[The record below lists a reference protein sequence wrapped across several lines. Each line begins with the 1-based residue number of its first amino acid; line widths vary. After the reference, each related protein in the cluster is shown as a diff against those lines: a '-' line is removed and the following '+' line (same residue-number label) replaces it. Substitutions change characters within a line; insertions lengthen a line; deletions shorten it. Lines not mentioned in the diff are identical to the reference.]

1 MEMLDSADFRKLLND
16 RLRACLFSPNLT
28 AYVTD
33 LGDHIFEFLEKNP
46 NVFKFKQEFLHDP
59 KIFTDIG
66 KRKHKTKAKDQHPE
80 ETGNC
85 HFDKST
91 HSAGNDGDNYGA
103 PGEDCLLR
111 LLHHKAPTK
120 TLPMTMKKPVVTMLL
135 GGVQEHGKK
144 GTSSTEEWEDNVK
157 DDFTLVTTSSL
168 KLSKSTWQPMLSQG
182 DWSLRLTHHLFSGAA
197 SNTADAFSIPSYGKA
212 EWTPPT
218 CSEFIQPKQI
228 ETRPLNRLE
237 TDRVNRGAQA
247 NLQEQRIQAQ
257 LNTERQQPSLT
268 VNKFHWY
275 SKLQILPARHKFWN
289 LAQMQ
294 REKIYWIYPRLSQF
308 SRLLPLWVHQGQHS
322 CPTITSPVTL
332 DNPKFM
338 SEPAHIPQTAVNSTQ
353 YDSVNLTGIIPTSG
367 FHPNLFDEVIQNLCN
382 CCNKEQVQI
391 IAENVFGIGFIL
403 PHEYTQLLAES
414 LLDAN
419 DFCPT
424 NPKLALQDP
433 PSANKHQNLAQDLA
447 QHCHRTFTWKY
458 WTPFAISSKILL
470 PQLPTITPATSPGS
484 ASPTTAQATQLN
496 KWQAILDWDLGNW
509 YEGILVNPHET
520 IQSLVIFRD
529 VSPGWYIVQ
538 VTAVKFVNLRLTYY
552 RNGSI
557 NLETNNS
564 HQLLQWDP
572 NIGYGIFHQRTNAPE
587 LSDAPSCTCANDRDY
602 YQMFLNQK
610 STQFMEWHEEAG
622 DWLPLHHVTKK
633 TVANLSAMH
642 YILRSTQMIL
652 KDPFFSIFLPI
663 EVLKDVGILV
673 GTF

>member
-1 MEMLDSADFRKLLND
+1 MTLTQND
-16 RLRACLFSPNLT
+16 IIPGIWLRCN
-28 AYVTD
+28 
-33 LGDHIFEFLEKNP
+33 EK
-46 NVFKFKQEFLHDP
+46 
-59 KIFTDIG
+59 
-66 KRKHKTKAKDQHPE
+66 RS
-80 ETGNC
+80 TGYIPGLASFQDYC
-85 HFDKST
+85 HFGCIKDST
-91 HSAGNDGDNYGA
+91 A
-103 PGEDCLLR
+103 
-111 LLHHKAPTK
+111 
-120 TLPMTMKKPVVTMLL
+120 
-135 GGVQEHGKK
+135 
-144 GTSSTEEWEDNVK
+144 
-157 DDFTLVTTSSL
+157 
-168 KLSKSTWQPMLSQG
+168 
-182 DWSLRLTHHLFSGAA
+182 
-197 SNTADAFSIPSYGKA
+197 
-212 EWTPPT
+212 
-218 CSEFIQPKQI
+218 
-228 ETRPLNRLE
+228 
-237 TDRVNRGAQA
+237 
-247 NLQEQRIQAQ
+247 
-257 LNTERQQPSLT
+257 
-268 VNKFHWY
+268 
-275 SKLQILPARHKFWN
+275 
-289 LAQMQ
+289 
-294 REKIYWIYPRLSQF
+294 
-308 SRLLPLWVHQGQHS
+308 
-322 CPTITSPVTL
+322 VTL

-403 PHEYTQLLAES
+403 PHGLTSNIVDPSPNSGLLT
-414 LLDAN
+414 L
-419 DFCPT
+419 
-424 NPKLALQDP
+424 
-433 PSANKHQNLAQDLA
+433 
-447 QHCHRTFTWKY
+447 TFTWKY

-557 NLETNNS
+557 NLETNIFVLRSDVVCNPGLEVFCLFCITLMSRVQYLVHGVSYVEPSVVFLQLNQSTRAIKTDS

-633 TVANLSAMH
+633 TVANLSAMT
-642 YILRSTQMIL
+642 L
-652 KDPFFSIFLPI
+652 FFSIFLPI